1 MLTVQLSHPIIG
13 SLEHDF
19 LEVLPSRALPNP
31 PRPAPPQTGVVDAGV
46 ELFAAIFPHQSA
58 EGQVQSLASL
68 SSHVRSSKLERNP
81 GRKQAVV
88 ANTMAALSRSLA
100 NMDGAGAK
108 ARRALGSAQ
117 VTDLIKSL
125 LQVCC
130 PACSLGSANSIGRST

>member
-1 MLTVQLSHPIIG
+1 
-13 SLEHDF
+13 
-19 LEVLPSRALPNP
+19 
-31 PRPAPPQTGVVDAGV
+31 
-46 ELFAAIFPHQSA
+46 
-58 EGQVQSLASL
+58 L

-100 NMDGAGAK
+100 NMDGDGAK

-125 LQVCC
+125 LQVSC
-130 PACSLGSANSIGRST
+130 PSPFRGAKLIG

>member
-1 MLTVQLSHPIIG
+1 
-13 SLEHDF
+13 
-19 LEVLPSRALPNP
+19 
-31 PRPAPPQTGVVDAGV
+31 
-46 ELFAAIFPHQSA
+46 
-58 EGQVQSLASL
+58 
-68 SSHVRSSKLERNP
+68 
-81 GRKQAVV
+81 V

-130 PACSLGSANSIGRST
+130 SLYCLVHANRLGCRP